1 MTEALGAGL
10 LFAILLGS
18 TALGLFVRPFL
29 SEAHRSRETTDFV
42 QLVVVM
48 LVTFLAAVL
57 GLLTSSTKKSFDRV
71 GTELKGL
78 SLALIQLDRSL
89 REWGSEGRDGPS
101 SAARVYRCRHRPG
114 PSTTKRRPWALA
126 FAMTTRLRSPARSAV
141 RCWETSYPAS
151 SSKSAAWSQRIRCI
165 GCWRQPVS
173 PSSNG

>member
-10 LFAILLGS
+10 LFAVLLGS

-57 GLLTSSTKKSFDRV
+57 GLLTSSANKSFDQV
-71 GTELKGL
+71 GNELKGL

-89 REWGSEGRDGPS
+89 REWGGGAETARHPLREYTAAVIARDLAPRSEDLGRWHF
-101 SAARVYRCRHRPG
+101 R
-114 PSTTKRRPWALA
+114 
-126 FAMTTRLRSPARSAV
+126 
-141 RCWETSYPAS
+141 
-151 SSKSAAWSQRIRCI
+151 
-165 GCWRQPVS
+165 
-173 PSSNG
+173 